1 MSLNQALDE
10 MKREFEAHTPLEA
23 QAALYRLIREQQE
36 SEKPFGLQV
45 GDKAKDFALT
55 DAHGRQVSLYEELSA
70 GPVVLTFYRGGWCP
84 YCSRQLRAY
93 QQVLPEIEALGAR
106 LIAVSPQ
113 NPDQTLSQTEK
124 DELRF
129 QVLSDSHGMVAASYG
144 ILYDVPED
152 VQAVLQ
158 QGFGL
163 DLAEYN
169 ATNRW
174 ILPVPST
181 FMIDESGI
189 VRSAYVNPDFMRR
202 FEPDDILSELS
213 KL

>member
-1 MSLNQALDE
+1 MRLRETLDE
-10 MKREFEAHTPLEA
+10 MKRQFEASTPLEA
-23 QAALYRLIREQQE
+23 QTALYGLIRAQQA
-36 SEKPFGLQV
+36 SAKPFGLQV
-45 GDKAKDFALT
+45 GEKAKDFALT
-55 DAHGRQVSLYEELSA
+55 DANGREVSLYEQLSS

-93 QQVLPEIEALGAR
+93 QQVLPRIEALGAR
-106 LIAVSPQ
+106 LMAVSPQ
-113 NPDQTLSQTEK
+113 GPDQTLSQAEK

-129 QVLSDSHGMVAASYG
+129 HVLSDRHGLVAASYR

-169 ATNRW
+169 ATDRW

-189 VRSAYVNPDFMRR
+189 VRSAYVNPDFMQR
-202 FEPDDILSELS
+202 FEPDDIISELS